1 MAFSV
6 LIHIVYILIFRS
18 LNIFSR
24 LFEQWK
30 SSNSKKKFNF
40 SFLILFS
47 ACVNISFKLTC
58 INTGESAVG
67 NLFMRIFLILIV
79 TPSSVLLEWFV
90 YRVIKFYIDCFNS
103 LFTSCL
109 CSMNKE
115 DLILRSLQ
123 EMYLSPDEVHQT
135 NQIVTQATFPIREAM
150 VEVSQHQVEAVPTGS
165 VFERYG
171 KPLTAP
177 GLETNLKSDYDVM
190 FAFRKEDF
198 PIEIAMKND
207 EFLHVF
213 VMSDSCRLL
222 FS

>member
-1 MAFSV
+1 
-6 LIHIVYILIFRS
+6 
-18 LNIFSR
+18 
-24 LFEQWK
+24 
-30 SSNSKKKFNF
+30 
-40 SFLILFS
+40 
-47 ACVNISFKLTC
+47 
-58 INTGESAVG
+58 
-67 NLFMRIFLILIV
+67 
-79 TPSSVLLEWFV
+79 
-90 YRVIKFYIDCFNS
+90 
-103 LFTSCL
+103 
-109 CSMNKE
+109 MNKE

-198 PIEIAMKND
+198 PIEVAMKND

-213 VMSDSCRLL
+213 VVSDSCKLL
-222 FS
+222 NTVKSLEDSTNAFKLSAEKSRVFMKQIVQNVKIFHKESNYKVEIENKIWNGIFLPSKRGISAPARAWMAGVTF